1 MNNERFAEKYFL
13 SDEEAMLRESAQ
25 AFAETRVR
33 PRVADLDRHG
43 AEFPHDL
50 YKEAA
55 ELGFTGLTAPE
66 EVGGSNMSTISQMIL
81 IEELAKVEPGFAA
94 IIHSSSGLGLVSF
107 LIAGTD
113 EQKKQ
118 WAAPVMIGDSFCSF
132 ALTEP
137 QSGSDA
143 GGVQVSAMLDEAAG
157 EWVINGQKAW
167 ITGIESGGF
176 FVVAARTDPESHGGH
191 GISMIAVPADAPGL
205 TIGVPEKKLGA
216 RCSSSGSLF
225 FTDCRVPAANLIG
238 NEGDGFKIMMQG
250 LDMGRLGIA
259 ALSLGIAQDC
269 YERSVEYA
277 QQREAFGKPISK
289 FQGIAFPIADMG
301 AKIDACR
308 SMLYNVARMK
318 DAGQPYSP
326 EAAAVKL
333 LASELCVAV
342 AEEAVQ
348 IHGGVGYN
356 EDCDVTRQWRESKLQ
371 TIGEGTSEILR
382 IVISRASFKSEF

>member
-13 SDEEAMLRESAQ
+13 TDEEAMLRDSVQE
-25 AFAETRVR
+25 FAEKELR
-33 PRVADLDRHG
+33 PRIPELDKHG
-43 AEFPHDL
+43 APFPHDL
-50 YKEAA
+50 YKRAA

-66 EVGGSNMSTISQMIL
+66 EVGGSNMGTVCQMIL

-94 IIHSSSGLGLVSF
+94 IVHATSGLGLVSF
-107 LIAGTD
+107 LIAGTE
-113 EQKKQ
+113 EQKQK
-118 WAAPVMIGDSFCSF
+118 WATKVMTGDSFCSF

-143 GGVQVSAMLDEAAG
+143 GGVVMTARFDEDTQ
-157 EWVINGQKAW
+157 EWVLNGQKAW

-191 GISMIAVPADAPGL
+191 GIGMFAVPSDAPGL
-205 TIGVPEKKLGA
+205 TIGEPEKKLGA
-216 RCSSSGSLF
+216 RCSSSGSLYF
-225 FTDCRVPAANLIG
+225 DDCRLPKDNLIG
-238 NEGDGFKIMMQG
+238 GPGDGFKIMMQG

-259 ALSLGIAQDC
+259 AMSIGIAQDC

-277 QQREAFGKPISK
+277 NNRVAFGKPIAK
-289 FQGIAFPIADMG
+289 FQGISFPIADMA

-318 DAGQPYSP
+318 DAGQPYSA

-333 LASELCVAV
+333 LASEMCVAV

-356 EDCDVTRQWRESKLQ
+356 EDTDVTRQWRESKLQ

-382 IVISRASFKSEF
+382 IVISRASFKSEY